1 MIRQIMET
9 KKKEVTALRGR
20 RLSPRTRPVTPFKLK
35 EGINIIAELKKKSP
49 SAGDIGKIDD
59 RRIATYSQY
68 ATAMSILT
76 DATYFGG
83 SFDLL
88 AEVADT
94 TKLPILCKD
103 FFIDESQI
111 DLAWSKGADMILLI
125 ARILEEDH
133 MKKLY
138 NYAQNLGLNCLVEVH
153 EAKELQNIS
162 HLHAHIIGVNAR
174 DLDTLTIDLNRAKE
188 IISLVEA
195 PVRVAESGI
204 KTRVDIEGFNNA
216 NCFLV
221 GETLMRSNDLDST
234 FRELLYG

>member
-1 MIRQIMET
+1 MIRKIMET
-9 KKKEVTALRGR
+9 KKKEVAVLRGR
-20 RLSPRTRPVTPFKLK
+20 RVSPRTRPVAPFKLK
-35 EGINIIAELKKKSP
+35 EGINIIAELKRRSP
-49 SAGDIGKIDD
+49 SAGDIGEIDD
-59 RRIATYSQY
+59 RRIAIYSQY
-68 ATAMSILT
+68 ATAISILT

-88 AEVADT
+88 AEVADK

-125 ARILEEDH
+125 ARILEEDR
-133 MKKLY
+133 MRRLY
-138 NYAQNLGLNCLVEVH
+138 DYAQNLGLNCLVEVH
-153 EAKELQNIS
+153 EAKELKIIS
-162 HLHAHIIGVNAR
+162 HLHARIVGVNAR
-174 DLDTLTIDLNRAKE
+174 DLDALTIDLDRAKE

-216 NCFLV
+216 NCFLI
-221 GETLMRSNDLDST
+221 GETLMRSNDLEST
-234 FRELLYG
+234 FQELLYG